1 MYGGLLAGDAVD
13 AIAPFVSDRV
23 PSLRVA
29 ALQALGAMATPD
41 SLRVLVG
48 ALGEG
53 DDASATIE
61 HTPVRDALVQAGVA
75 AIPGLRTRLA
85 GSTSPAVTAS
95 AAWVLGAL
103 GAHAEAKDIVLAMRR
118 GTLATAAAL
127 RSLAGSGTA
136 AEVPVVLEFLN
147 DPSPVVRAEALAA
160 SAALLDP
167 KQPDGRAVEPLVAAL
182 RDSRPSTPE
191 RARIALL
198 LGQTGAPR
206 AAPILADLL
215 TAQDGELRIAAID
228 ALGTLGAPT
237 ADRSLVEMLT
247 SHDAR
252 YRLHAA
258 IALSRAGGA
267 RARDSLLAYL
277 EQSYEIDRAAVF
289 TALAGIMAR
298 VPSVDSVAKL
308 RAELTL
314 AAGPE
319 RDAILEAIGRAPIP
333 PAVSVLAET
342 ARSEEPQDRR
352 SAATLYAAHPG
363 DAVALEA
370 VRGLLRDSDPI
381 VRADAAWSLGTL
393 GGDSDIRSLD
403 ALIRDSAT
411 EPAANAAAAIGRIA
425 ARVRAPDAAK
435 LALCPRFTDA
445 RPYVRANALAGLA
458 IAGAR
463 CEDGAPER
471 RKLADD
477 PSDVVRAAA
486 ALLVSYKPGP
496 DDMHALDRCVH
507 AELFAR
513 SAARCLAHPPTPP
526 LGKNAVLVYVVPL
539 GSATPKAGS
548 SYRLELADGTVRSGL
563 TDRRGA
569 LFDPAAPEGLLTL
582 MTQSAE
588 VR

>member
-1 MYGGLLAGDAVD
+1 
-13 AIAPFVSDRV
+13 
-23 PSLRVA
+23 
-29 ALQALGAMATPD
+29 
-41 SLRVLVG
+41 
-48 ALGEG
+48 
-53 DDASATIE
+53 
-61 HTPVRDALVQAGVA
+61 VRDALVLAGLA
-75 AIPGLRTRLA
+75 AVPGLHARLT

-103 GAHAEAKDIVLAMRR
+103 GARTEAKDIVLAMRR
-118 GTLATAAAL
+118 GTLATAPAL

-136 AEVPVVLEFLN
+136 AELPVVLEFLN
-147 DPSPVVRAEALAA
+147 DASPVVRAEALAA
-160 SAALLDP
+160 AAVLLDP

-228 ALGTLGAPT
+228 ALGTLAAPT

-247 SHDAR
+247 SHDTR
-252 YRLHAA
+252 SRLHAA
-258 IALSRAGGA
+258 IALSKAGGA
-267 RARDSLLAYL
+267 RARDSLLACL
-277 EQSYEIDRAAVF
+277 DQSYELDRAAVF
-289 TALAGIMAR
+289 TALAGILAR
-298 VPSVDSVAKL
+298 VPSLDSVAKL
-308 RAELTL
+308 TAELTL

-333 PAVSVLAET
+333 AAVSVLAET

-352 SAATLYAAHPG
+352 SAATLCAAHPG
-363 DAVALEA
+363 DAVALRA
-370 VRGLLRDSDPI
+370 VRGLLRDSDAI
-381 VRADAAWSLGTL
+381 VRADAAWALGTI
-393 GGDSDIRSLD
+393 GEDSDIKSLE
-403 ALIRDSAT
+403 ALLRDSAAD
-411 EPAANAAAAIGRIA
+411 PAANAAAAIGRIS
-425 ARVRAPDAAK
+425 ARVRALEPAK
-435 LALCPRFTDA
+435 LALCQRFTDS

-471 RKLADD
+471 RALADD

-486 ALLVSYKPGP
+486 ALLVTYKAGP
-496 DDMHALDRCVH
+496 EDMHALDRCVH

-513 SAARCLAHPPTPP
+513 SAARCLAHRPAPP
-526 LGKNAVLVYVVPL
+526 LGKNAVLVYVLPL
-539 GSATPKAGS
+539 GSATPRPGS
-548 SYRLELADGTVRSGL
+548 SYRLELADGTVRSGV

-582 MTQSAE
+582 MTQPPE